1 MYWYRHLLP
10 PISLYCT
17 VQYNI
22 NTLCQYTVSGILPYE
37 WLLCVVLV
45 ELSCV
50 IHGWRGKWMWVIIL
64 CSSHNVW
71 FIHHLLC
78 VGFKSV
84 YVVFKYHVTFVSIFQ
99 QFPGC
104 VGQFVEHRILDP
116 KAMYQFKSGHVHLLY
131 FAHENNDYSIHFCI
145 FALWT
150 FALTAWHLGDPDI
163 DPPVYVSII
172 MATVLVWN
180 DIARILVCTDSRS
193 WSWYWSYVLLSFQ
206 EDGGECFVNVVEFSF
221 VPSHCLAW
229 LSHLSVSL
237 HSFLYSPW
245 LLMLRLSVAAI
256 THLWTSRWSF
266 AYSICTPHGRDM
278 RAVAMK
284 CRSVSNPTRRGR
296 WLLKKIVF

>member
-1 MYWYRHLLP
+1 MCRSVCRASDYRP
-10 PISLYCT
+10 E
-17 VQYNI
+17 
-22 NTLCQYTVSGILPYE
+22 G
-37 WLLCVVLV
+37 
-45 ELSCV
+45 
-50 IHGWRGKWMWVIIL
+50 
-64 CSSHNVW
+64 
-71 FIHHLLC
+71 
-78 VGFKSV
+78 
-84 YVVFKYHVTFVSIFQ
+84 
-99 QFPGC
+99 
-104 VGQFVEHRILDP
+104 
-116 KAMYQFKSGHVHLLY
+116 YQFKSGHVHLLY

-150 FALTAWHLGDPDI
+150 FALDAWHLGDPYI

-221 VPSHCLAW
+221 VPSHCLTW
-229 LSHLSVSL
+229 LSHLSVSS

-256 THLWTSRWSF
+256 TNLWTSRWSF

-278 RAVAMK
+278 RAVCSGCEMSFCIK
-284 CRSVSNPTRRGR
+284 SNEEGSVVAQEDCVLGRRIPVSIVRCIFWWRVYQIVRYKIQVRRFCWFITALFCCTVCCTVCATQGR
-296 WLLKKIVF
+296 ANH